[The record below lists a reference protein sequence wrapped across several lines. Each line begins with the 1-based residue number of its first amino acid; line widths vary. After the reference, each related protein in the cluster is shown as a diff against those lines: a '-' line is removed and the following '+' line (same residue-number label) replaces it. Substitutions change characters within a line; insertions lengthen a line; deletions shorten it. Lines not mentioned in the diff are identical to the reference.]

1 MNVKKKIVPILC
13 LMSAYIHWIKPRL
26 LSSSASKGGKSL
38 LLHLCARS
46 RFLIP
51 MIVFT
56 AFWIFDAQMQIEAS
70 VSLTLNRN
78 VRITLGPDGAPPQID
93 LEGDD
98 DDDLADDDDLYSIA
112 SYSDNSSMFNDSIFA
127 DDLEILEEEGIP
139 IPSITS

>member
-1 MNVKKKIVPILC
+1 
-13 LMSAYIHWIKPRL
+13 
-26 LSSSASKGGKSL
+26 
-38 LLHLCARS
+38 
-46 RFLIP
+46 

-98 DDDLADDDDLYSIA
+98 DDDLADDDDDELFSIA
-112 SYSDNSSMFNDSIFA
+112 SYSDNSSIFNDSIFA
-127 DDLEILEEEGIP
+127 DDIEILEEEGIS
-139 IPSITS
+139 IPSITL